1 MRFYSAQVRGVHATQ
16 DINANEQIVTLP
28 LKVLIT
34 EALGQQTEMGRTVH
48 ESGVHLTVPNHCQV
62 CTRVYGQGGIRG
74 VAGLLAWIGII

>member
-62 CTRVYGQGGIRG
+62 WIDVLLYGHVVYEE
-74 VAGLLAWIGII
+74 